1 MLEILKL
8 QKWTLPRSPGNGDAL
23 AFESLKLRD
32 FGWNIHTGELEER
45 LMLGLLTKTRAG
57 YRKPTWDGAAPGAR
71 NSSGYNLLEA

>member
-1 MLEILKL
+1 MVQVTFQWNQSFFILI
-8 QKWTLPRSPGNGDAL
+8 AVL
-23 AFESLKLRD
+23 AGM
-32 FGWNIHTGELEER
+32 GWNIHTGELEER